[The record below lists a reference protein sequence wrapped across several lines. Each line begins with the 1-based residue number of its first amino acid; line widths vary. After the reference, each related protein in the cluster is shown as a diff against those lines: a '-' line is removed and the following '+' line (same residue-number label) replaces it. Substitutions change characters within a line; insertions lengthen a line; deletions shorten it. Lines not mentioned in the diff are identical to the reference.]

1 MMNSWH
7 TTPPTELETLFTAI
21 KEELPKLGAY
31 WLGRLEQGYTPQQLA
46 AEIAIDLRQ
55 EKRQLE
61 KELEDA
67 QQALYESEALAERQ
81 LEGLR
86 SQLKVEKNIAQE
98 KEEKFIALNRIIAQ
112 QQEQLNAL
120 LGNEA

>member
-1 MMNSWH
+1 MNAWN
-7 TTPPTELETLFTAI
+7 TTSPTELEILFTAL
-21 KEELPKLGAY
+21 KEEFPEMGTY
-31 WLGRLEQGYTPQQLA
+31 WLNCLERRYTPQQLA
-46 AEIAIDLRQ
+46 AEMAIDLRQ
-55 EKRQLE
+55 EKRQQE

-67 QQALYESEALAERQ
+67 QQALYQSEELFERQ
-81 LEGLR
+81 LEELR
-86 SQLKVEKNIAQE
+86 SKLEIEKNIAQE